1 MNTVHFTPSSRTPIH
16 SPSRGIR
23 NAPRTIGALLLTVAI
38 PLGLTAQQQ
47 RPPTPQAPPA
57 IRETLRPP
65 GPGTP
70 PPPGAVM
77 PTPPPARPAAP
88 EFRSWDGR
96 GNNRANATWG
106 SASTAYLRETSGA
119 AYADGV
125 SAPAGARRPSARVIS
140 NALSAQG
147 DAVTADPR
155 GLSTAIYEFGQF
167 LDHDLGLA
175 QSGSGERFDI
185 AVPKGDVYFDPKATG
200 TAVIPLTRSASDPSA
215 GTRSPRQQVNGVT
228 AFIDASHI
236 YGSSAD
242 RAAWLRTF
250 SGGRLKSRSTA
261 LGELLPLNDGT
272 QSNDNPLGLPATA
285 LIVAGDVRANEQPG
299 LTTLHTVFLREH
311 NLQAARLATQHPD
324 WNDERLYQEAR
335 RWVTAEFQSITV
347 NEFLPALLGHRLPP
361 YKGYNPRI
369 NPGIGNT
376 FATAAYRF
384 GHSQVGPDIG
394 ILNEAFVEIDNVGLA
409 EAFFNPQVIPAIG
422 GIDPIVRYMAANHAE
437 SVDTWV
443 VDPLRNFLFGPPG
456 AGGLDLAA
464 LNIQRGRDHGLG
476 SYNTVRS
483 DFGLPRVRSFRQITS
498 DPELAAALQSLY
510 RSVDEVDAWIGLLS
524 EDPVPGGSVGITT
537 DAVITDQF
545 RRLRDGDRFWYENAG
560 FDPRELA
567 MLNRVTLGEIV
578 ARNSTVQGLQPSIFF
593 VRQP

>member
-1 MNTVHFTPSSRTPIH
+1 MM
-16 SPSRGIR
+16 
-23 NAPRTIGALLLTVAI
+23 
-38 PLGLTAQQQ
+38 
-47 RPPTPQAPPA
+47 
-57 IRETLRPP
+57 
-65 GPGTP
+65 P
-70 PPPGAVM
+70 PP
-77 PTPPPARPAAP
+77 RPAAP

-96 GNNRANATWG
+96 GNNTANPTWG
-106 SASTAYLRETSGA
+106 SASTQYLRETSGA
-119 AYADGV
+119 AYTDGL
-125 SAPAGARRPSARVIS
+125 SMPPGARRPSARVIS
-140 NALSAQG
+140 NVLSAQG
-147 DAVTADPR
+147 DQVTADSR

-175 QSGSGERFDI
+175 LSGSKERFDI
-185 AVPKGDVYFDPKATG
+185 AVPRGDESFDPKATG
-200 TAVIPLTRSASDPSA
+200 TAVIPMTRSASDPTT
-215 GTRSPRQQVNGVT
+215 GVRSPRQQVNGIT

-242 RAAWLRTF
+242 RASWLRTF
-250 SGGRLKSRSTA
+250 SGGRLKSRSTTI
-261 LGELLPLNDGT
+261 GELLPLNDGT

-299 LTTLHTVFLREH
+299 LTALHTVFLREH
-311 NLQAARLATQHPD
+311 NSQATRMATQHPD

-394 ILNEAFVEIDNVGLA
+394 ILNEAFVEIENVDLA

-422 GIDPIVRYMAANHAE
+422 GINPILRYMAANSAE

-510 RSVDEVDAWIGLLS
+510 RTVDEVDAWIGLLS
-524 EDPVPGGSVGITT
+524 EDPIPGGSVGITT

-545 RRLRDGDRFWYENAG
+545 RRLRDGDRFWFENAG
-560 FDPRELA
+560 FDPRDLA
-567 MLNRVTLGEIV
+567 ILNRVTLSEIMV
-578 ARNSTVQGLQPSIFF
+578 RNSGVQGLQPSIFF

>member
-1 MNTVHFTPSSRTPIH
+1 M
-16 SPSRGIR
+16 
-23 NAPRTIGALLLTVAI
+23 
-38 PLGLTAQQQ
+38 
-47 RPPTPQAPPA
+47 
-57 IRETLRPP
+57 
-65 GPGTP
+65 
-70 PPPGAVM
+70 
-77 PTPPPARPAAP
+77 
-88 EFRSWDGR
+88 
-96 GNNRANATWG
+96 
-106 SASTAYLRETSGA
+106 
-119 AYADGV
+119 
-125 SAPAGARRPSARVIS
+125 
-140 NALSAQG
+140 
-147 DAVTADPR
+147 
-155 GLSTAIYEFGQF
+155 
-167 LDHDLGLA
+167 
-175 QSGSGERFDI
+175 
-185 AVPKGDVYFDPKATG
+185 
-200 TAVIPLTRSASDPSA
+200 
-215 GTRSPRQQVNGVT
+215 
-228 AFIDASHI
+228 DASHI
-236 YGSSAD
+236 YGLSAD
-242 RAAWLRTF
+242 RSSWLRTF

-261 LGELLPLNDGT
+261 IGELLPLNDGT
-272 QSNDNPLGLPATA
+272 QSNDNPLGLPATS

-311 NLQAARLATQHPD
+311 NSQAGRMATQHPD

-394 ILNEAFVEIDNVGLA
+394 ILNEAFVEIDNVDLA
-409 EAFFNPQVIPAIG
+409 EAFFNPQVIPAVG
-422 GIDPIVRYMAANHAE
+422 GINPILRYMAANSAE
-437 SVDTWV
+437 SVDTLI

-498 DPELAAALQSLY
+498 DPDLAAALQSLY
-510 RSVDEVDAWIGLLS
+510 RTVDEVDAWIGMLS
-524 EDPVPGGSVGITT
+524 EDPIPGGSVGITT

-545 RRLRDGDRFWYENAG
+545 RRLRDGDRFWFENAG
-560 FDPRELA
+560 FDSRDLA
-567 MLNRVTLGEIV
+567 MLNRVTLSEIM
-578 ARNSTVQGLQPSIFF
+578 ARNSGVQGLQPSIFF

>member
-1 MNTVHFTPSSRTPIH
+1 MNTLSST
-16 SPSRGIR
+16 
-23 NAPRTIGALLLTVAI
+23 PRTIGALLLSIAI
-38 PLGLTAQQQ
+38 PFGLHAQQQ
-47 RPPTPQAPPA
+47 RPAPPAPQAPPPT
-57 IRETLRPP
+57 REMPRPP
-65 GPGTP
+65 GPGNLPPRGPMTP
-70 PPPGAVM
+70 PQK
-77 PTPPPARPAAP
+77 PTAP

-96 GNNRANATWG
+96 GNNPANPTWG
-106 SASTAYLRETSGA
+106 SASTQYLRETSGA
-119 AYADGV
+119 AYADGL
-125 SAPAGARRPSARVIS
+125 SMPPGARRPSARVIS
-140 NALSAQG
+140 NVLSAQG
-147 DAVTADPR
+147 DQVTADSR

-175 QSGSGERFDI
+175 LSGSTERFDI
-185 AVPKGDVYFDPKATG
+185 AVPRGDESFDPRATG
-200 TAVIPLTRSASDPSA
+200 TMVIPLTRSASDPTT
-215 GTRSPRQQVNGVT
+215 GVRSPRQQVNGIS

-242 RAAWLRTF
+242 RSSWLRTF

-261 LGELLPLNDGT
+261 IGELLPLNDGT
-272 QSNDNPLGLPATA
+272 QSNDNPLGLPATS

-299 LTTLHTVFLREH
+299 LTALHTVFLREH
-311 NLQAARLATQHPD
+311 NSQATRMATQHPD

-347 NEFLPALLGHRLPP
+347 NEFIPALLGHQLPP

-394 ILNEAFVEIDNVGLA
+394 ILNEAFVEIDNVDLA
-409 EAFFNPQVIPAIG
+409 EAFFNPQVIPANG
-422 GIDPIVRYMAANHAE
+422 GINPILRYMAANSAE
-437 SVDTWV
+437 SVDTLI

-510 RSVDEVDAWIGLLS
+510 RTVDEVDAWIGMLS
-524 EDPVPGGSVGITT
+524 EDPIPGGSVGITT

-545 RRLRDGDRFWYENAG
+545 RRLRDGDRFWFENAG
-560 FDPRELA
+560 FDSRDVA
-567 MLNRVTLGEIV
+567 MLNRVTLSEIM
-578 ARNSTVQGLQPSIFF
+578 ARNSGVQGLQPSIFF

>member
-1 MNTVHFTPSSRTPIH
+1 MNTLSST
-16 SPSRGIR
+16 
-23 NAPRTIGALLLTVAI
+23 PRTIGALLLSIAI
-38 PLGLTAQQQ
+38 PLGLHAQQQ
-47 RPPTPQAPPA
+47 RPAPPAPQAPPPT
-57 IRETLRPP
+57 REMPRPP
-65 GPGTP
+65 GLGNLPPRGPMTP
-70 PPPGAVM
+70 PQK
-77 PTPPPARPAAP
+77 PTAP

-96 GNNRANATWG
+96 GNNPANPTWG
-106 SASTAYLRETSGA
+106 SASTQYLRETSGA
-119 AYADGV
+119 AYADGL
-125 SAPAGARRPSARVIS
+125 SMPPGARRPSARVIS
-140 NALSAQG
+140 NVLSAQG
-147 DAVTADPR
+147 DQVTADSR

-175 QSGSGERFDI
+175 LSGSTERFDI
-185 AVPKGDVYFDPKATG
+185 AVPRGDESFDPRATG
-200 TAVIPLTRSASDPSA
+200 TMVIPLTRSASDPTT
-215 GTRSPRQQVNGVT
+215 GVRSPRQQVNGIS

-242 RAAWLRTF
+242 RSSWLRTF

-261 LGELLPLNDGT
+261 IGELLPLNDGT

-299 LTTLHTVFLREH
+299 LTALHTVFLREH
-311 NLQAARLATQHPD
+311 NSQATRMATQHPD

-347 NEFLPALLGHRLPP
+347 NEFIPALLGHRLPP

-394 ILNEAFVEIDNVGLA
+394 ILNEAFVEIDNVDLA
-409 EAFFNPQVIPAIG
+409 EAFFNPQVIPANG
-422 GIDPIVRYMAANHAE
+422 GINPILRYMAANSAE
-437 SVDTWV
+437 SVDTLI

-510 RSVDEVDAWIGLLS
+510 RTVDEVDAWIGMLS
-524 EDPVPGGSVGITT
+524 EDPIPGGSVGITT

-545 RRLRDGDRFWYENAG
+545 RRLRDGDRFWFENAG
-560 FDPRELA
+560 FDSRDVA
-567 MLNRVTLGEIV
+567 MLNRVTLSEIM
-578 ARNSTVQGLQPSIFF
+578 ARNSGVQGLQPSIFF